1 MVLLGVIF
9 INGNRAT
16 EKEIWE
22 FLSMLGIYAGRR
34 HCIFGEPRRLI
45 TKDLVQKEY
54 LNYRKVPKSDPPHY
68 ELLWGPRACA
78 ETSKM
83 KVLEVLAKFHGRVPS
98 SFPDLYDEALR
109 DQVERAGRRGVAMAE
124 ASAPS
129 RAKSCSSSHIWGR
142 GQGTLFPLC
151 WKRAVKLLNSAEY

>member
-9 INGNRAT
+9 INGNCAT
-16 EKEIWE
+16 EEIWE
-22 FLSMLGIYAGRR
+22 FLSMLGIYAWRR

-54 LNYRKVPKSDPPHY
+54 LNYHKVPQSDPPHD
-68 ELLWGPRACA
+68 EFLSGPRACA

-98 SFPDLYDEALR
+98 SFLDLYNEALR
-109 DQVERAGRRGVAMAE
+109 DQEERARQRVAARASTMAE
-124 ASAPS
+124 ASAFQGQVLHLLT
-129 RAKSCSSSHIWGR
+129 RLGR
-142 GQGTLFPLC
+142 GAGHFVPFVLEE
-151 WKRAVKLLNSAEY
+151 SS

>member
-1 MVLLGVIF
+1 
-9 INGNRAT
+9 
-16 EKEIWE
+16 
-22 FLSMLGIYAGRR
+22 MLR
-34 HCIFGEPRRLI
+34 P
-45 TKDLVQKEY
+45 V
-54 LNYRKVPKSDPPHY
+54 
-68 ELLWGPRACA
+68 
-78 ETSKM
+78 KM

-109 DQVERAGRRGVAMAE
+109 DQEERAGRRVAARAPTMAE

-151 WKRAVKLLNSAEY
+151 WKRAVKLLNSA

>member
-1 MVLLGVIF
+1 M
-9 INGNRAT
+9 
-16 EKEIWE
+16 
-22 FLSMLGIYAGRR
+22 
-34 HCIFGEPRRLI
+34 
-45 TKDLVQKEY
+45 DLWGAQKAHHQRSGAEEVPEVPTGAQWQSST
-54 LNYRKVPKSDPPHY
+54 LRVPVGPKS
-68 ELLWGPRACA
+68 LF

-83 KVLEVLAKFHGRVPS
+83 KVLEVLAKIHDTVPT

-151 WKRAVKLLNSAEY
+151 WKRAVKLLNSAE